1 MNMAVMEQAARVRVI
16 CEPGA
21 RMALADDLAADVEM
35 MLAHLPPPL
44 PCRVDI
50 GVPTRVRNFRP
61 MHVSLASKSLPRP
74 LASTASAQIRPGAPD
89 LVRLSRDTLPDLAE
103 ALALGRIALAI
114 TWTGRAPQR
123 MAPSDDQPQECAD
136 WTDRFL
142 HLLTQRWTGDACA
155 CCT

>member
-1 MNMAVMEQAARVRVI
+1 MNMAVVEQAASVRVTR
-16 CEPGA
+16 EPGA

-35 MLAHLPPPL
+35 MLAHLPPPS

-50 GVPTRVRNFRP
+50 SVPTRVRSFQP
-61 MHVSLASKSLPRP
+61 MQVSRSGTPLARP
-74 LASTASAQIRPGAPD
+74 LASTASTRLRPGTPD
-89 LVRLSRDTLPDLAE
+89 LVRLSRDTLPDVAE
-103 ALALGRIALAI
+103 ALAMGRIALAI
-114 TWTGRAPQR
+114 TWTVRARQR
-123 MAPSDDQPQECAD
+123 PAPSDDQPQEHAD